1 MVSVNFYNY
10 NGDIRVINKTLPT
23 PVNIPCELRKSFNV
37 LTPTLLVRR
46 TTPPNFNYCKIDS
59 LGRFYSITDV
69 KFIGNFTY
77 EISLKVDVLKT
88 YETAILQTKA
98 RVTETDNANPYI
110 SNRENVFNRVPNF
123 EKVEFPNKN
132 LLDENG
138 QIVMVTLK
146 GTNN

>member
-10 NGDIRVINKTLPT
+10 NGDIRVINKKLPN
-23 PVNIPCELRKSFNV
+23 PVNIPCELLKSFNV
-37 LTPTLLVRR
+37 LTPTLLIRR
-46 TTPPNFNYCKIDS
+46 TTPPKFNYCKIDN

-69 KFIGNFTY
+69 KFVGNYTY
-77 EISLKVDVLKT
+77 EIYLKVDVLKT

-123 EKVEFPNKN
+123 EKVEFPNKK

>member
-69 KFIGNFTY
+69 KFVGNYTY
-77 EISLKVDVLKT
+77 EIYLKVDVLKT
-88 YETAILQTKA
+88 YENEIFAATATT
-98 RVTETDNANPYI
+98 TESDN
-110 SNRENVFNRVPNF
+110 
-123 EKVEFPNKN
+123 PNKHISTRTN
-132 LLDENG
+132 VYDRTPNYEKINFP
-138 QIVMVTLK
+138 QK
-146 GTNN
+146 GLFNKDGSIIMITIKGNK

>member
-10 NGDIRVINKTLPT
+10 KGDIRVINKTLPT

-46 TTPPNFNYCKIDS
+46 TTPPNFNYCNIDS

-110 SNRENVFNRVPNF
+110 SNRENVFNRVPNI
-123 EKVEFPNKN
+123 EKVEFPNKQ

>member
-10 NGDIRVINKTLPT
+10 KGDIRVINKTLPD

-37 LTPTLLVRR
+37 LTPILLVRR
-46 TTPPNFNYCKIDS
+46 TTPLNFNYCKIDS
-59 LGRFYSITDV
+59 LGRFYSINDV
-69 KFIGNFTY
+69 KFVGNFTY

-88 YETAILQTKA
+88 YEKAILQTKA

-110 SNRENVFNRVPNF
+110 SNRDDVYNRVPNF

>member
-10 NGDIRVINKTLPT
+10 NGDIRVINKTLSN

-37 LTPTLLVRR
+37 LTPTLLVR
-46 TTPPNFNYCKIDS
+46 TTLHNFNYCKIDS

-69 KFIGNFTY
+69 KFIGNHTY